1 MKYYKLSMDMKRE
14 KDIVCHYTN
23 DFGIQQNEL
32 NVGKPYKGWDGKF
45 EFYYDKQEGDVLTD
59 YIANDKGWFVVSNKL
74 KKSVRIH

>member
-14 KDIVCHYTN
+14 KDIVCHYKN

-45 EFYYDKQEGDVLTD
+45 EFYYDKQEIISLNRND
-59 YIANDKGWFVVSNKL
+59 YITIDDPSSYNDF
-74 KKSVRIH
+74 